1 MEIRRAGR
9 DGVVDCEEVQ
19 LALSCRMS
27 FTGGS
32 TTRIRLWRGDWRCVT
47 SGGFSKIGCPKL
59 VAKLRCISDDNP
71 FTGNEIVMAKLM
83 FSILFLLFA
92 VTLGCLPSPSAD
104 NSSAKPKPSTTPG
117 VTAAEAT
124 PRETI
129 GKTTQN
135 VMVLTEALQKG
146 GVLADKNA
154 TTSNPLLASAAA
166 YRNSVATIGA
176 MAVDKAIQIR
186 NAQSI
191 RDPKP
196 LTHEEFMQEIIKKG
210 RGDGIWLPMLPY
222 YQEYAWDEK
231 TQKLVVVDFPA
242 RKEERAKQR

>member
-1 MEIRRAGR
+1 
-9 DGVVDCEEVQ
+9 
-19 LALSCRMS
+19 
-27 FTGGS
+27 
-32 TTRIRLWRGDWRCVT
+32 
-47 SGGFSKIGCPKL
+47 
-59 VAKLRCISDDNP
+59 
-71 FTGNEIVMAKLM
+71 MAKLM
-83 FSILFLLFA
+83 FAILLLLIA
-92 VTLGCLPSPSAD
+92 VTLGCLPSPGAD
-104 NSSAKPKPSTTPG
+104 NSSVQPKDSTTPG
-117 VTAAEAT
+117 VTSAEAT

-135 VMVLTEALQKG
+135 VMVLKEALEKG
-146 GVLADKNA
+146 GVLAAKGA

-166 YRNSVATIGA
+166 YRTSVATIGA
-176 MAVDKAIQIR
+176 MAVDKAIQLR

-196 LTHEEFMQEIIKKG
+196 LNHEVFMKEIIRKG

-231 TQKLVVVDFPA
+231 NQKLVVVDFPA